1 MTKLIRIADLAKKLA
16 RNQKCVDLAVANNVL
31 AHVPDINDFVQGFA
45 EILKKDGVATFEN
58 PHLLELTNGKQFDTI
73 YHEHFSYLSLTSI
86 TKIFKNNG
94 LTVFDVEK
102 IPVHGGSLRYYAQRS
117 DTGQKPI
124 TKRVRALIK
133 EETDAGLN
141 SLGFYSNFQK
151 VAEEIR
157 NEFKNFLEE
166 QRNEGKI
173 VIGYGAAAKGNTLL
187 NFGNI
192 SKKLIR
198 FISDKNP
205 IKQGLYCPGSKI
217 PIFSEKKIRDHKPDY
232 IVIFPWNIKDEIK
245 DQLEYTREWGC
256 KLVVAVPNLSIF

>member
-1 MTKLIRIADLAKKLA
+1 M
-16 RNQKCVDLAVANNVL
+16 
-31 AHVPDINDFVQGFA
+31 
-45 EILKKDGVATFEN
+45 
-58 PHLLELTNGKQFDTI
+58 
-73 YHEHFSYLSLTSI
+73 
-86 TKIFKNNG
+86 
-94 LTVFDVEK
+94 TVFDVEK

-157 NEFKNFLEE
+157 NEFKTFLEE
-166 QRNEGKI
+166 KRNEGKI

-192 SKKLIR
+192 SKKFIR

-217 PIFSEKKIRDHKPDY
+217 PILSEKKIRDYKPDF
-232 IVIFPWNIKDEIK
+232 IVIFPWNLKDEIK
-245 DQLEYTREWGC
+245 DQLEFTREWGC
-256 KLVVAVPNLSIF
+256 KLVVAIPKLSIF